1 MPPRIERY
9 SFGKIT
15 IDGETYR
22 ADVIVLPERVIPDW
36 WRRAGHSLAM
46 DDLRDVIARRPRVL
60 VVGTGD
66 TGAVDIPDETRL
78 ALEGRGIE
86 LIAEPTAQAVE
97 TYNRLSPSGDVA
109 AGFHLTC

>member
-9 SFGKIT
+9 SFGEMT
-15 IDGETYR
+15 IDGETYT

-36 WRRAGHSLAM
+36 WRMSGHSLAM

-66 TGAVDIPDETRL
+66 AGAVEVPEETRRM
-78 ALEGRGIE
+78 LEGAGIE
-86 LIAEPTAQAVE
+86 VIAEPTAKAVE
-97 TYNRLSPSGDVA
+97 TYNRLAPAGDVA

>member
-9 SFGKIT
+9 SFGKMT
-15 IDGETYR
+15 IDGETYT

-36 WRRAGHSLAM
+36 WRRSGHSLIM

-66 TGAVDIPDETRL
+66 PGAVEVPAETRL
-78 ALEGRGIE
+78 ALEEAGIE
-86 LIAEPTAQAVE
+86 LIVEPTRPAVE
-97 TYNRLSPSGDVA
+97 TYNRLAPAGDVA
-109 AGFHLTC
+109 AG